1 MVEKDDFVKY
11 VLSLRT
17 GGELRIEGGERQVV
31 EQLGSLFEKIANGP
45 EQPDDGTDELNEK
58 MDVHAYLNATVA
70 NLKEKNEKEEKLQN
84 AINKAQEKAKSLQV
98 AYASE
103 IARKEKSMEMATRI
117 AAGAC

>member
-1 MVEKDDFVKY
+1 MVNAKW
-11 VLSLRT
+11 SSS
-17 GGELRIEGGERQVV
+17 
-31 EQLGSLFEKIANGP
+31 GSEKIASSP

-98 AYASE
+98 ACQWC
-103 IARKEKSMEMATRI
+103 ARRKVWRWQQGLRQNLLSSHTLGDSSR
-117 AAGAC
+117 CLNLVLTC